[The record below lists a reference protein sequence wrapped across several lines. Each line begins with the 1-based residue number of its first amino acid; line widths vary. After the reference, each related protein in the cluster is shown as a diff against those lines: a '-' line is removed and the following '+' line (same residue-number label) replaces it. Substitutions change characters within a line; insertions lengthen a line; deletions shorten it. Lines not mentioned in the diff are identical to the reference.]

1 MPKIEKVAD
10 YPRPPLIEQIN
21 GLVSVRIGNEVIAQ
35 DSKYIRVC
43 ETYHPPTIYIDQNAF
58 VIGTLQQTTGRG
70 SYCEWKGIAEYWT
83 LSKADGS
90 DGRHRAGWSYPSPTK
105 HFEQLS
111 GQIALYP
118 GLVDKCMLEGEEVE
132 PQPGTFY
139 GGWVSSWTIGPFK
152 GDPNHPE
159 LI

>member
-1 MPKIEKVAD
+1 MPKTEKVAD
-10 YPRPPLIEQIN
+10 YPRPPLIELIG
-21 GLVSVRIGNEVIAQ
+21 GLVSICIGNEVIAQ
-35 DSKYIRVC
+35 DIQYIRVC
-43 ETYHPPTIYIDQNAF
+43 ETYHPPTIYINRNAF
-58 VIGTLQQTTGRG
+58 VIGSLQQTTGKV

-90 DGRHRAGWSYPSPTK
+90 DGRHRAAWSYPSPTK
-105 HFEQLS
+105 HFEKLA
-111 GQIALYP
+111 GWIALYP
-118 GLVDKCMLEGEEVE
+118 RLVDGCMLEGEEVK

>member
-1 MPKIEKVAD
+1 MPKKEKVAD

-21 GLVSVRIGNEVIAQ
+21 GLVSVRIGDEVIAQ
-35 DSKYIRVC
+35 DIQYIRVC

-58 VIGTLQQTTGRG
+58 VIGTLQKTTGRV

-105 HFEQLS
+105 HFEQLA
-111 GQIALYP
+111 GWIALYP
-118 GLVDKCMLEGEEVE
+118 RLVDSCMLEGEEVE
-132 PQPGTFY
+132 SQAGTFY

>member
-1 MPKIEKVAD
+1 MPKKEKVAD
-10 YPRPPLIEQIN
+10 YPRPPHIEQIN
-21 GLVSVRIGNEVIAQ
+21 GLVSVSIGNEVIAQ
-35 DSKYIRVC
+35 DIQYIRVC
-43 ETYHPPTIYIDQNAF
+43 ETYHPPTIYINQNAF
-58 VIGTLQQTTGRG
+58 VIGTLQKTAGCV

-90 DGRHRAGWSYPSPTK
+90 DGRDRAGWSYPTPTK
-105 HFEQLS
+105 HFEQLA
-111 GQIALYP
+111 GWIALYP
-118 GLVDKCMLEGEEVE
+118 RLVDSCMLEGEEVE

-139 GGWVSSWTIGPFK
+139 GGWISSWTIGPFK

>member
-1 MPKIEKVAD
+1 MPKKEKVAD

-35 DSKYIRVC
+35 DIQYIRVC

-58 VIGTLQQTTGRG
+58 VIGTLQKTTGRV

-90 DGRHRAGWSYPSPTK
+90 DGRDRAGWSYPTPTK
-105 HFEQLS
+105 HFKQLA
-111 GQIALYP
+111 GWIALYP
-118 GLVDKCMLEGEEVE
+118 RLVDSCMLEGEEVE
-132 PQPGTFY
+132 SQPGTFY

-152 GDPNHPE
+152 GDSNHPE